1 MTHLDRLDRVVSDLE
16 RDQNLP
22 RIKKLLYCSCYG
34 VWEDD
39 VTRLER
45 VTLRE
50 IARGVWERS
59 PTLDALQFQL
69 NRIVKTLNKPV
80 EYAHVANSIL
90 RVMTQLYRDTYDI
103 TRPLGRPTAS
113 PAPATQWLGA
123 EPAKPPMLSPAEL
136 EAHVVQALLAHA
148 EQIRLKKL
156 LLCVCK
162 NIWENDPARLMAQN
176 WTDLLR
182 ETQDLI
188 PTLENLDYVLQAIVK
203 SLSKPLDYLPI
214 ASTLIQSIRPLYEN
228 RPKPT
233 DTLFYGID
241 NSPSRQQPESTQFY
255 ESPVYES
262 PAGES
267 PAGESP
273 VHESPAHQSPAYE
286 APVYEAPAPA
296 TGPLH
301 GLNGLTPSLSLTPE
315 EIPTGLLTATHQH
328 ATPQHAT
335 PQPFNSPERFPP
347 SLMEG
352 RAGESERTTAKF
364 GVGEFAGEE
373 VDEGGELDLGEF
385 GELSGRSPQLV
396 PALGH
401 PAETA
406 PGSAVALAPLDTQD
420 DFGLRLELLRY
431 ANPLMVKIVLFSA
444 IHRLFRFSEQD
455 WTELR
460 HHTLLGLVA
469 TLRSNYPN
477 FTDVETKLCLTAESI
492 ELKENALKTVAALLK
507 VLRPYYGEPEG
518 DQRPERQFMLPH
530 TTINSLEDDLDL
542 LAAALEDDEN
552 ADENSCQVF

>member
-103 TRPLGRPTAS
+103 TRPLGRPAAS
-113 PAPATQWLGA
+113 PPPATQWLGA

-136 EAHVVQALLAHA
+136 EVHVVQALLAHP

-176 WTDLLR
+176 WADLLR

-255 ESPVYES
+255 GSPVYES

-267 PAGESP
+267 PA
-273 VHESPAHQSPAYE
+273 HQSPAHQSPAYE
-286 APVYEAPAPA
+286 TPAYETPAYKAPAHGSPTDETPAPA

-301 GLNGLTPSLSLTPE
+301 GLNGRTPSPSLTPE
-315 EIPTGLLTATHQH
+315 DIPTGLLTATPQYATPQY
-328 ATPQHAT
+328 ATPQHT
-335 PQPFNSPERFPP
+335 IPQQFNSPERFPP
-347 SLMEG
+347 SLVEG

-364 GVGEFAGEE
+364 GVEEFGDEE
-373 VDEGGELDLGEF
+373 VDKGGAPELWGI
-385 GELSGRSPQLV
+385 GRRSP
-396 PALGH
+396 
-401 PAETA
+401 
-406 PGSAVALAPLDTQD
+406 
-420 DFGLRLELLRY
+420 
-431 ANPLMVKIVLFSA
+431 
-444 IHRLFRFSEQD
+444 
-455 WTELR
+455 
-460 HHTLLGLVA
+460 
-469 TLRSNYPN
+469 
-477 FTDVETKLCLTAESI
+477 
-492 ELKENALKTVAALLK
+492 
-507 VLRPYYGEPEG
+507 
-518 DQRPERQFMLPH
+518 
-530 TTINSLEDDLDL
+530 
-542 LAAALEDDEN
+542 
-552 ADENSCQVF
+552 